1 MEWANN
7 RDIIM
12 GLILN
17 SVLGA
22 NCVKRTYWHLV
33 QLQLF
38 NRTVFLHDF
47 SVQKLLQLPAL
58 VLLSSREFAGQWLSA
73 AIQKVK
79 R

>member
-7 RDIIM
+7 RYIIM

-33 QLQLF
+33 QLQILIEQLF
-38 NRTVFLHDF
+38 YMILVCKNFYSYLHLCC
-47 SVQKLLQLPAL
+47 SHPENSQASGYLLLY
-58 VLLSSREFAGQWLSA
+58 
-73 AIQKVK
+73 K